1 MITLGNAPSI
11 LRPGE
16 TLNDVLE
23 HKWAAYEKVQAT
35 QRELSLL
42 PDGIG
47 VAQTA
52 VARTEA
58 ALAQATAFEASER
71 AHVEGVEEQAR
82 AAAEVRSMAERSAS
96 LAQQDREAA
105 IEIERAAFARGVLV
119 VEVDVA
125 AAQAASE
132 AAARRVSVLRVEEM
146 KAKEPLAAAQAS
158 YASAVDRRRTAA
170 FKLAHAKAAAAAV
183 EQCEAFVA
191 VVGPLLADAETAARA
206 GFGEGVAALRA
217 ARNLKHSSLTR

>member
-1 MITLGNAPSI
+1 M
-11 LRPGE
+11 
-16 TLNDVLE
+16 
-23 HKWAAYEKVQAT
+23 
-35 QRELSLL
+35 
-42 PDGIG
+42 
-47 VAQTA
+47 AQTA

-105 IEIERAAFARGVLV
+105 IEIERAAFARGDLV

-125 AAQAASE
+125 ATQAASE

-170 FKLAHAKAAAAAV
+170 FKLAHADRRCCRRAV
-183 EQCEAFVA
+183 RGVRRR
-191 VVGPLLADAETAARA
+191 VGPCSPTPRQPH
-206 GFGEGVAALRA
+206 ALVSA
-217 ARNLKHSSLTR
+217 KASLPCGRHVT